1 MTKKQ
6 KIYMKT
12 ITEKTKSVSIYLLR
26 MQKKTYFLAFQ
37 KQKTDNLDKKIRN
50 R

>member
-6 KIYMKT
+6 KIYTKT

-26 MQKKTYFLAFQ
+26 MQKKTYFFISES
-37 KQKTDNLDKKIRN
+37 KKTDNLDKKIRN